1 MLVHL
6 PQLLAA
12 LAMALMTVA
21 SAHAAATAKGAI
33 KEAAAAAQKWQA
45 DAVLT
50 HVSTLRGQAD
60 GKAVD
65 WLYTFYSPK
74 AKTSAIV
81 ATKDKVVTDVTA
93 DVRNTS
99 TNPLGAEFADS
110 DRAMEAAIK
119 AGLKIGKAGKAV
131 GVALYVGNQA
141 VGKPQLF
148 WAVSVMND
156 EGMVSFLLDGASAA
170 FIRRD
175 EQKFK

>member
-1 MLVHL
+1 MFRHL
-6 PQLLAA
+6 SQLLAA
-12 LAMALMTVA
+12 PVMALMTVA
-21 SAHAAATAKGAI
+21 SAHAAATAREAV
-33 KEAAAAAQKWQA
+33 KEATVAAQKWQA

-50 HVSTLRGQAD
+50 HVSTLRGAAD
-60 GKAVD
+60 GKAAD
-65 WLYTFYSPK
+65 WIYTFYSPM
-74 AKTSAIV
+74 AKKSALV
-81 ATKDKVVTDVTA
+81 TTRDKSVTDVTA

-99 TNPLGAEFADS
+99 IDRLGAEFADS

-119 AGLKIGKAGKAV
+119 AGLKIGKGGKAV
-131 GVALYVGNQA
+131 GIALYVGNQA

-148 WAVSVMND
+148 WAVSVMNE